1 MGSLLG
7 AGTKSSRASIQH
19 KGIQR
24 KGVRPPPPQTEPGLQ
39 KRTLVN
45 GSSRGHE
52 TEFQFPKL
60 RQETKAR
67 CQEKDEEPCY

>member
-1 MGSLLG
+1 MGT
-7 AGTKSSRASIQH
+7 GTKFSRASIQH
-19 KGIQR
+19 KGTQR
-24 KGVRPPPPQTEPGLQ
+24 KGGRPPPPTGPGLQ

-45 GSSRGHE
+45 RSSRGHE

-67 CQEKDEEPCY
+67 CQEKDGEEPCYWN